1 MTGAVKIDIIGA
13 GSLGLLLA
21 GKLICSGTS
30 IRLWCRSD
38 EQCAALSESGLTISH
53 IDGRQP
59 IIIPGSEF
67 EAVPIREFSQ
77 RYPET
82 PGDWL
87 VLTVKQGV
95 LHRILPEL
103 LGPLRET
110 ELNLLCLQNGW
121 GHMEL
126 LQKLLPAAS
135 LYAAVTTE
143 GAKRESPVRVVH
155 AGAGQTSIGLWG
167 GGETVRNNGAVRL
180 ADTFISAGFSVL
192 LSNEVN
198 TMIFRKLV
206 INAVINPLTAIWR
219 IPNGELLRTDL
230 RVRMMRELYE
240 EAAAVYDACGIS
252 HEDSLWDD
260 ILEVCRAT
268 SGNHSSMLAD
278 VQSSRETEIRWINGS
293 LVAMAEQA
301 GVDVAAHR
309 WVIRMVEGM
318 FVKER

>member
-1 MTGAVKIDIIGA
+1 MKIEIIGA

-21 GKLICSGTS
+21 GKLIRSGAGV
-30 IRLWCRSD
+30 RLWCRSG
-38 EQCAALSESGLTISH
+38 EQCAALAEAGLAISH
-53 IDGRQP
+53 IDGREP
-59 IIIPGSEF
+59 VFIPGSEI
-67 EAVPIREFSQ
+67 EAVPISEFP
-77 RYPET
+77 RLYPES

-95 LHRILPEL
+95 LHGTLPEL
-103 LGPLRET
+103 LGPLRES
-110 ELNLLCLQNGW
+110 EVNVLCLQNGW

-143 GAKRESPVRVVH
+143 GARRESPVRVVH

-167 GGETVRNNGAVRL
+167 KGETVRNQAAIRM
-180 ADTFISAGFSVL
+180 ADTLRSAGFSVL
-192 LSNEVN
+192 LSNEVKA
-198 TMIFRKLV
+198 MIFRKLA

-219 IPNGELLRTDL
+219 IPNGELLSTEL

-240 EAAAVYDACGIS
+240 ETAAVYEACGIAY
-252 HEDSLWDD
+252 EDSLWND

-278 VQSSRETEIRWINGS
+278 VLSSRETEIRWINGS
-293 LVAMAEQA
+293 LVALAEQA
-301 GVDVAAHR
+301 GVDVTAHQ